1 MKNKVILTA
10 SDFWYLWNF
19 RLRLI
24 NELTLKG
31 WDVILVSSKV
41 SGFVENDLALPGSV
55 KFIDLGFRSHGV
67 NLFSEG
73 VVFLKLL
80 CIFGWSRPS
89 FILSFTPKMNFYS
102 SLICLALRFRLI
114 ANVSGQGSLKN
125 GKHFLIGAYRGLS
138 RFLLS
143 KAFYVFFQNDYDMLS
158 MDLKGT
164 NFSVLPGSGIDID
177 RFTYGY
183 NESTKLEVFMACRLI
198 REKGVEDFLACAA
211 MFSGDNRIEFVLA
224 GIADSSPRSVPE
236 SFIRDCCADVSNL
249 SFIGAVDCIQHAA
262 ESCHVFI
269 LPSYYAEGTP
279 KFLLEGLSMGKI
291 IITTDTPGCRDTV
304 CSNDNGFF
312 VDAQAPQMIKDALS
326 SILAMSNDQRVSMSV
341 KSRELAVNRFDERFV
356 LNRYFDILAL
366 RT

>member
-1 MKNKVILTA
+1 MKNRMIITA

-31 WDVILVSSKV
+31 WEVTLVSGKA
-41 SGFVENDLALPGSV
+41 SGFVKKDLVLPESV
-55 KFIDLGFRSHGV
+55 KFIDLGFRPHGI

-73 VVFLKLL
+73 VLFLKLL
-80 CIFGWSRPS
+80 CIIGWSRPK
-89 FILSFTPKMNFYS
+89 FILSFTPKINFYA
-102 SLICLALRFRLI
+102 SLICLFLRIRLI

-125 GKHFLIGAYRGLS
+125 GKNFFIGVYRGLS
-138 RFLLS
+138 KFFLS

-158 MDLKGT
+158 MGLT
-164 NFSVLPGSGIDID
+164 SASFSVLPGSGVDID

-183 NESTKLEVFMACRLI
+183 NESTKLKVFMASRLI

-224 GIADSSPRSVPE
+224 GIADFSPRSVPE
-236 SFIRDCCADVSNL
+236 SYIRNCCDDVPNL
-249 SFIGAVDCIQHAA
+249 SYIGAVDCIQHTAK
-262 ESCHVFI
+262 SCHVFI

-279 KFLLEGLSMGKI
+279 RFLLEGLSMGKI

-304 CSNDNGFF
+304 CPNANGFF
-312 VDAQAPQMIKDALS
+312 VDAQAPQTIKDALS
-326 SILAMSNDQRVSMSV
+326 SILAMSNDQRASMSV
-341 KSRELAVNRFDERFV
+341 KSRELAVSRFDERFV
-356 LNRYFDILAL
+356 LNSYFDVLAL
-366 RT
+366 NN